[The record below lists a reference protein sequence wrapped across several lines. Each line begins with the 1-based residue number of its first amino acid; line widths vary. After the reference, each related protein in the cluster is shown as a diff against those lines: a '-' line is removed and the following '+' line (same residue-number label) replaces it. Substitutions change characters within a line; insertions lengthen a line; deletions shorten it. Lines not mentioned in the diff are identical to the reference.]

1 MRSLVRVIKLLLVCF
16 YLGVKYVSLIAAVEF
31 LLIRQWGL
39 GIGLEIVWM
48 LLESNDDRVKDWAEK
63 N

>member
-16 YLGVKYVSLIAAVEF
+16 YLGLKFVSFIGAVE
-31 LLIRQWGL
+31 LLLMQQWGL

-48 LLESNDDRVKDWAEK
+48 LLQSNDDRVKEWAEK